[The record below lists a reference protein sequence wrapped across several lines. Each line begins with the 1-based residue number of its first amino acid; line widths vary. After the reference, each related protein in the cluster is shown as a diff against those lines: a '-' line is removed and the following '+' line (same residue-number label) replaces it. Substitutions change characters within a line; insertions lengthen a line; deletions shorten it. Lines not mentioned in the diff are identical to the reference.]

1 MKKIFLIALVLVLS
15 NINHSTAIAQEEE
28 KKSNLFLIH
37 EDVVKPSMVSQ
48 YMETSK
54 EFVKLMEDENADVPP
69 FWASMT
75 SDLYFY
81 YLTPLENYSALD
93 KDNEKWGAAIEKM
106 GQEKFDAVM
115 DKYKGTYLHHRN
127 FLMRRSNMYS
137 YKPENPR
144 LKDDEIKFLRWGFY
158 YLEEGNEEKVEQLV
172 KKYHELFS
180 SKKVPNGYN
189 LYFSDIG
196 QPLSLMVVVEY
207 AKSAADYYA
216 EEEKTSELLGDDV
229 MPLREEF
236 LKLVKKFEFKQ
247 GWPRPDLGY
256 QKDKM

>member
-158 YLEEGNEEKVEQLV
+158 YLEEGNEEMEIISIDDFVVEHDLSIGLIKMDLEGYEFEALKGAKNTIEKFKPV
-172 KKYHELFS
+172 LLISIYHHPEELFGTKKYIQEMASRLW
-180 SKKVPNGYN
+180 
-189 LYFSDIG
+189 
-196 QPLSLMVVVEY
+196 
-207 AKSAADYYA
+207 
-216 EEEKTSELLGDDV
+216 T
-229 MPLREEF
+229 
-236 LKLVKKFEFKQ
+236 
-247 GWPRPDLGY
+247 
-256 QKDKM
+256 